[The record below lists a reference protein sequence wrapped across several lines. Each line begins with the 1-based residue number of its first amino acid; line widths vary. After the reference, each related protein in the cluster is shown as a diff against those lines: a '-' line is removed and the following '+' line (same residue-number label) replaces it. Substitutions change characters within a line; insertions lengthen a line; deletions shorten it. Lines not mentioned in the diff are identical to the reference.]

1 MHADSVAVD
10 RPDWHSVRP
19 LVRDRPARTSE
30 PSVSVVI
37 PTLNEARNLKHVL
50 ERIPDWIAEVIV
62 VDGLSVDDTVEVA
75 RSVRHDVR
83 TLDVTQRG
91 KGFALR
97 AGFDAAKGDIIVA
110 LDGDGSMDP
119 GELPAFVGA
128 LIAGADVALG
138 SRFAVGG
145 GTSDMELHRKLGNH
159 VLRGFVG
166 AAFGGRYTDLC
177 YGYMAFWRDVL
188 PALDAPHEGFEI
200 ETLVHIRARQKRL
213 QVSEV
218 PSFESRR
225 MFGVSNLRTFRDGFV
240 VLKAIA
246 RERWRDRHP
255 RFRNPAKHGGQVA
268 DPPWTTTAPDIDLV
282 RMEREQ
288 GA

>member
-1 MHADSVAVD
+1 MNTFARTGNRA
-10 RPDWHSVRP
+10 DWHSVRP
-19 LVRDRPARTSE
+19 LVRNRPTGIHE

-37 PTLNEARNLKHVL
+37 PTLNEARNLGHVL
-50 ERIPDWIAEVIV
+50 ERIPDWVTELII
-62 VDGLSVDDTVEVA
+62 VDGLSEDDTVEVA
-75 RSVRHDVR
+75 LAFRQDARV
-83 TLDVTQRG
+83 LEVTQRG
-91 KGFALR
+91 KGHALR
-97 AGFDAAKGDIIVA
+97 AGFEAATGDIVVA

-145 GTSDMELHRKLGNH
+145 GTKDMELHRRLGNH
-159 VLRGFVG
+159 VLRGVVD
-166 AAFGGRYTDLC
+166 AAFGARYTDLC

-188 PALDAPHEGFEI
+188 PALDAPHEGFEV

-213 QVSEV
+213 LVAEV

-225 MFGVSNLRTFRDGFV
+225 MSGVSNLRTFHDGAV
-240 VLKAIA
+240 VLKTIL
-246 RERWRDRHP
+246 RERWRDRRL
-255 RFRNPAKHGGQVA
+255 RFGIGEMQGRPVA
-268 DPPWTTTAPDIDLV
+268 NPPWMTRQPEIDLAQV
-282 RMEREQ
+282 ESEQ